1 MKNILT
7 VFLSAA
13 LLLSCQQAKDHNQN
27 TAVGDESQQENF
39 FEGTSITLRGEEVHT
54 IGFLPEVGEQAK
66 DFLLA
71 DKDMNDK
78 SLADFT
84 GKNVVLNIFPSVDTK
99 VCSESVRTFNK
110 EAADLENTV
119 VLCISKDLPF
129 AQERFCG
136 AEGIENVVMLSDF
149 RSDFGKQYGVEIGEG
164 AMKGL
169 LSRAVVVISPEGEV
183 VYTEQVSE
191 LSQEPDYSAAL
202 ATLH

>member
-13 LLLSCQQAKDHNQN
+13 LLLSCQQAKDQNQN
-27 TAVGDESQQENF
+27 TAVEEEPQPENF
-39 FEGTSITLRGEEVHT
+39 FEGTSITLRGEEIHT
-54 IGFLPEVGEQAK
+54 IGFLPEVGAQAK
-66 DFLLA
+66 EFSLA

-149 RSDFGKQYGVEIGEG
+149 RSDFGEQYGVEIGEG

-202 ATLH
+202 ATLR